1 MRRGV
6 PIGRATLL
14 GVLLGTA
21 FGQAMASA
29 GEIRATTPPGSSFAA
44 APALTGARHAV
55 SLRGGGGRRFY
66 LDARRGDNAND
77 GRDPR
82 RAWRSLERLQAAVLR
97 PGDTVAFRR
106 GARYSGNARVAA
118 SGTAR
123 QPITLTAYGAGAAP
137 VLTNP
142 GGLNMLY
149 VTGDHVRIGNLRF
162 LRGVTFGKIRVRNY
176 MRSGAVAIAT
186 GADDVTVENNEF
198 VAVGIGVK
206 TYGLRTRI
214 THNTFRDLSIAFR
227 GIDHDTRRE
236 TSYGAVGISLN
247 NSAADVGW
255 NAFIDCR
262 STDSPYGADGG
273 AVEIEGFAHTKDRIR
288 IHHNFSAGSQGFV
301 EVTETST
308 SNVEI
313 AYNVSD
319 DYQQFLAFDTT
330 TSPRR
335 YRVLHNTVLRR
346 SSLNAT
352 AVFTIFHYRD
362 RGPRPSE
369 EWLSI
374 RDNVF
379 YLPAA
384 KALRG
389 SYTYKAFDF
398 PHDHN
403 VFAGQEDPVGYPLGN
418 GDVVA
423 DPLFA
428 NDPPPL
434 PSFVDDPRALRLRAG
449 SPAIDRAVTRPA
461 PVDILGRPVPRGGRP
476 DAGAIERVTGQISIE
491 TGHQLGI
498 KLKETDCNSDP
509 VHACWA

>member
-1 MRRGV
+1 L
-6 PIGRATLL
+6 I

-21 FGQAMASA
+21 VGLAWASA
-29 GEIRATTPPGSSFAA
+29 EENRAATTHPGASFAA
-44 APALTGARHAV
+44 ARALTGASHAAPH
-55 SLRGGGGRRFY
+55 RGGGGRRFY
-66 LDARRGDNAND
+66 LDARRGDDAND
-77 GRDPR
+77 GRGPR
-82 RAWRSLERLQAAVLR
+82 RAWRSLERLQAAKLR

-106 GARYSGNARVAA
+106 GATFSGSATVAA
-118 SGTAR
+118 SGDPR

-149 VTGDHVRIGNLRF
+149 VTGDHVRISNLRF
-162 LRGVTFGKIRVRNY
+162 MHGVTFDNADGTGTSGPKYR
-176 MRSGAVAIAT
+176 RSGAVAIAT
-186 GADDVTVENNEF
+186 SAHDVTVVDNKF

-214 THNTFRDLSIAFR
+214 THNTFRDLTIAFR
-227 GIDHDTRRE
+227 GIAPLTGSE

-255 NAFIDCR
+255 NAFINCR

-308 SNVEI
+308 TNVEI

-330 TSPRR
+330 TSPRG
-335 YRVLHNTVLRR
+335 YRVWHNTVLRR

-352 AVFTIFHYRD
+352 AAFAVFYYRD
-362 RGPRPSE
+362 PGPPPSAD
-369 EWLSI
+369 WLSI
-374 RDNVF
+374 QDNVF
-379 YLPAA
+379 YVPAA
-384 KALRG
+384 KALGG

-403 VFAGQEDPVGYPLGN
+403 VFTGQADPVGYPLGE

-428 NDPPPL
+428 EDPSAL
-434 PSFVDDPRALRLRAG
+434 PSFIDDPRSVRLRAG

-461 PVDILGRPVPRGGRP
+461 RVDILGRPIPRGRRP
-476 DAGAIERVTGQISIE
+476 DAGAIDDGCRGRHPQRRRCLRRPFQALANRSF
-491 TGHQLGI
+491 HLGMRQ
-498 KLKETDCNSDP
+498 TAP
-509 VHACWA
+509 R

>member
-1 MRRGV
+1 M
-6 PIGRATLL
+6 PIGRTTLIA
-14 GVLLGTA
+14 VLLGSA
-21 FGQAMASA
+21 FGQASAGA
-29 GEIRATTPPGSSFAA
+29 GEIRATTPPGSSPAA
-44 APALTGARHAV
+44 APALTGARDAV
-55 SLRGGGGRRFY
+55 PLRGGGGRRFY

-77 GRDPR
+77 GRDPQ
-82 RAWRSLERLQAAVLR
+82 RAWRSLERLQTAVLR

-106 GARYSGNARVAA
+106 GTTFSGSARVAA
-118 SGTAR
+118 SGTSR
-123 QPITLTAYGAGAAP
+123 QPITLTAYGTGAAP

-149 VTGDHVRIGNLRF
+149 VTGDHVRIANLRF
-162 LRGVTFGKIRVRNY
+162 IRGVTFGRFRGRNY
-176 MRSGAVAIAT
+176 LRSGAVAIAT
-186 GADDVTVENNEF
+186 GADGVTVEDNEF

-227 GIDHDTRRE
+227 GIDPDTRRK

-247 NSAADVGW
+247 NSDADVGW
-255 NAFIDCR
+255 NAFINCR
-262 STDSPYGADGG
+262 STDSPYRADGG
-273 AVEIEGFAHTKDRIR
+273 AVEIEGLAHAKNRIR

-330 TSPRR
+330 TSPRG
-335 YRVLHNTVLRR
+335 YRVWHNTVLRR
-346 SSLNAT
+346 SSLTAT
-352 AVFTIFHYRD
+352 AVFAIFYYRH

-369 EWLSI
+369 KWLSI

-403 VFAGQEDPVGYPLGN
+403 VFAGQEDPVGYPLGR
-418 GDVVA
+418 GDVIA
-423 DPLFA
+423 DPLFTD
-428 NDPPPL
+428 DPPAL
-434 PSFVDDPRALRLRAG
+434 PSFVNDPRALRLRAG

-461 PVDILGRPVPRGGRP
+461 PVDILGRPVPRGERP
-476 DAGAIERVTGQISIE
+476 DAGAIERVADQSALRHR
-491 TGHQLGI
+491 HQLG
-498 KLKETDCNSDP
+498 TAPPPGTN
-509 VHACWA
+509 